1 MRLVSSS
8 SAHYS
13 FFLHGA
19 DDLGKNYRLYSPTLT
34 EDPVGNELRAEHTLV
49 GEMFTERPL
58 QSSKQAKVTSGEM
71 GLNILWLMVGC
82 IRRWRWEQRVVD
94 ADSLLTDGIKSSY
107 FMCVCVPALCILMCP
122 ACMCIYVAAMWL
134 ALNTYWCIL
143 RKIMKALQPG
153 TCTPLD

>member
-107 FMCVCVPALCILMCP
+107 FMCVCVCLHCAYLCVLH
-122 ACMCIYVAAMWL
+122 ACAFMW
-134 ALNTYWCIL
+134 
-143 RKIMKALQPG
+143 QPCG
-153 TCTPLD
+153 